1 MASPIEAPK
10 KVGNSILQRLP
21 RLSTSVWL
29 ILIFCLF
36 LVAMIPMATGYLEQS
51 SKQEAL
57 RLQINQ
63 LQSQYDAIKAKMAGQ
78 TSLKTEVGQLKA
90 EAEAAKLQYKNVSD
104 NPEVSQA
111 LMDLAWKY
119 DITIISMSVD
129 ISQSTV
135 LGTNYPALKYV
146 LNLSGQVANFQNFLI
161 EVGNKLPSS
170 QYLEIT
176 ITPATVEGN
185 LDTAS
190 MSIMIMC
197 NNQ

>member
-78 TSLKTEVGQLKA
+78 TSLTTEVGQLKA

>member
-1 MASPIEAPK
+1 VASPIEAPK

-78 TSLKTEVGQLKA
+78 TSLTTEVGQLKA